1 MGETALKRP
10 SRSLTFG
17 LDQSVRFLVDSVTT
31 EAGKTQANV
40 SRGAKV
46 SRFEEHDSC
55 FAA

>member
-1 MGETALKRP
+1 MKRP